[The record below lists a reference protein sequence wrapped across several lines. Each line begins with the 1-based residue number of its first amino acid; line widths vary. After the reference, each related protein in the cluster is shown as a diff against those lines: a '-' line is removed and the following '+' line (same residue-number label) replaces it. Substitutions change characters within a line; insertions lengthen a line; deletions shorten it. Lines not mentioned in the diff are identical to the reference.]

1 MQPFASARINKK
13 QREHDRLLDE
23 VRENHFSQVQKVVG
37 AYLKDKVTANTIDS
51 TEDQM
56 KKRIITNSYNPI
68 KSQMRSVSPAN
79 LRAQAGGQAVRTQLP
94 PHLEAHKLAGAKK
107 HARNYSEVVSNSI
120 QPKTQV

>member
-1 MQPFASARINKK
+1 M
-13 QREHDRLLDE
+13 
-23 VRENHFSQVQKVVG
+23 
-37 AYLKDKVTANTIDS
+37 KDKVTANTIDS

-94 PHLEAHKLAGAKK
+94 PHLEDHKLAGASNK
-107 HARNYSEVVSNSI
+107 HARNYSEVISKSI

>member
-1 MQPFASARINKK
+1 M
-13 QREHDRLLDE
+13 
-23 VRENHFSQVQKVVG
+23 
-37 AYLKDKVTANTIDS
+37 KDKVTANTIDS
-51 TEDQM
+51 TENQM

-107 HARNYSEVVSNSI
+107 HDRNYSEVVSKSI
-120 QPKTQV
+120 QPKT